1 MAEASEA
8 VMAVVHVTA
17 PAHLDPHAIAAE
29 LTRAINGN
37 AKRPMT
43 AELSVARDVRT
54 PPRRRDR
61 YRHGFVA
68 LLSFGDQ
75 EPPDELDR
83 RVRKIAR
90 KALRRRFG
98 HKMAAEVRTELATAE
113 IAAFWCSM
121 RGTPRRPA

>member
-1 MAEASEA
+1 MAEASDA

-75 EPPDELDR
+75 DRPTSSTGASARSRARRCAAGSDTRWPPR
-83 RVRKIAR
+83 CAP
-90 KALRRRFG
+90 
-98 HKMAAEVRTELATAE
+98 
-113 IAAFWCSM
+113 S
-121 RGTPRRPA
+121 